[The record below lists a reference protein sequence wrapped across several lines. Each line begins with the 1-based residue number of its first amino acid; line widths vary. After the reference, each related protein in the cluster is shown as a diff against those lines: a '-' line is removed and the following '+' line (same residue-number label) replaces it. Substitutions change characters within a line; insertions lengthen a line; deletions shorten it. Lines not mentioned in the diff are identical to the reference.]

1 MRKCRKIRKL
11 LILFYLEELPNKKI
25 NFVKNH
31 LKECEDCSKEYKNLK
46 ILFENLEENKK
57 EINEIVDSIN
67 WDNIPSIIMRR
78 IEEEIIHD
86 RSAYYLKIMKLNPI
100 LTAVIS
106 LIIIAGIAILI
117 LFQSWS
123 KKHFAKNE
131 FFISSSSFENIEYS
145 VAKRETIEYLKQ
157 SQLLLTD
164 LMKLSS
170 PEEIDPGT
178 IDFNSKKARDLLIQK
193 KYFNEKLDSL
203 SLMKARRICNQIE
216 FLFYDVIQLKEQP
229 DFEYI
234 KKIQQIIEKEQL
246 LIRIRL
252 IEKELS

>member
-11 LILFYLEELPNKKI
+11 LISFYLEELSYKKI

-31 LKECEDCSKEYKNLK
+31 LKECEDCFKEFKNLK
-46 ILFENLEENKK
+46 ILFENLEDNKR
-57 EINEIVDSIN
+57 EINETINTIN
-67 WDNIPSIIMRR
+67 WENIPSMIMRR
-78 IEEEIIHD
+78 IEREIIREKRVYH
-86 RSAYYLKIMKLNPI
+86 LKIMKLNPI

-106 LIIIAGIAILI
+106 LIIIIGITILI
-117 LFQSWS
+117 LFQPWS

-131 FFISSSSFENIEYS
+131 FFVSSSSFENMEYS
-145 VAKRETIEYLKQ
+145 VARKETVEYLKQ

-164 LMKLSS
+164 LMKFTS
-170 PEEIDPGT
+170 PEEVDPWT
-178 IDFNSKKARDLLIQK
+178 IDLTSKRAKDLLIQK
-193 KYFNEKLDSL
+193 KYFDEKLDSL

-229 DFEYI
+229 DFENI

-246 LIRIRL
+246 LFRIRL